1 MAGSRPER
9 SIGDL
14 GIIVVSYNT
23 REITLEAL
31 RALKRETDPDLYE
44 LIVVDNASSDG
55 SAGAIAAEFP
65 DLHLVALDENIG
77 FAKANNLAAD
87 MMRTRYLLLLNPDT
101 LILDNSVGK
110 LLQFAVDHP
119 RARIW
124 GGRTLFADERLNPS
138 SCWNKMTLWSV
149 FCQLTG
155 LKALFPG
162 SRLFNSEAIGSWQ
175 RNSVREVDIVSG
187 CFLMIERSLWQ
198 ALGGFDTG
206 YFMYGE
212 DADLCLRAKR
222 TGARPIICPA
232 AELIHYG
239 GASERV
245 RAEKMVRLLTAKTT
259 LMRHH
264 WSVLT
269 RVPGYAVFWA
279 FPLPR
284 ILGYGLAEFLRGRTS
299 DRENLRTWLQVW
311 HARRDWLSGYPTNTR
326 SSR

>member
-1 MAGSRPER
+1 MAEGRPEC
-9 SIGDL
+9 SISDL

-23 REITLEAL
+23 REMTLEAL
-31 RALKRETDPDLYE
+31 RALKRETDPALYE

-55 SAGAIAAEFP
+55 SAEAIAAEFP
-65 DLHLVALDENIG
+65 DFRLIALDENIG

-87 MMRTRYLLLLNPDT
+87 MMCVRYLLLLNPDT
-101 LILDNSVGK
+101 IILDNAVGK
-110 LLQFAVDHP
+110 LFQFAVEHP

-124 GGRTLFADERLNPS
+124 GGRTLFSDKHLNPS
-138 SCWNKMTLWSV
+138 SCWNRMTLWSL
-149 FCQLTG
+149 FCQFTG

-162 SRLFNSEAIGSWQ
+162 SRLINSEAIGNWE
-175 RNSVREVDIVSG
+175 RDSVREVDIISG
-187 CFLMIERSLWQ
+187 CFLMIEKSLWQ
-198 ALGGFDTG
+198 SLKGFDTG

-212 DADLCLRAKR
+212 DANLCLRAKSM
-222 TGARPIICPA
+222 GAIPVVCPH

-239 GASERV
+239 GASEQI

-269 RVPGYAVFWA
+269 RFFGHAVFWA

-284 ILGYGLAEFLRGRTS
+284 ILGYGLARFLRGRTS
-299 DRENLRTWLQVW
+299 DQENLRTWLQIW
-311 HARRDWLSGYPTNTR
+311 RARRDWLSGYPTTTR
-326 SSR
+326 PSR